1 MDAKIEQLI
10 LVTGPTGS
18 GKSTTLAAMIEHVNQ
33 NSDRHIITI
42 EDPIEYKY
50 QCKKSLIHQR
60 EVGEDVGSFADAL
73 RSALREDPDV
83 ILVGEMREYETIS
96 AALLAAETGHLVLS
110 TLHTTGAAPTVE
122 RIIDACPTGSQNQ
135 IRIQL
140 AAALKGIVSQ
150 CLIPCG
156 EVKGAARIAGTEL
169 LVATDAIL
177 NLIREGKTHQIS
189 AMMQAGGNAGM
200 HTLNMDLSRLMRKG
214 YITKERA
221 REYTNNPAE
230 LEQYMM

>member
-1 MDAKIEQLI
+1 MDAKMEQLI

-83 ILVGEMREYETIS
+83 ILVGEMRDYETIS
-96 AALLAAETGHLVLS
+96 AALLAAETGHLVLCIPQGRHRQWNV
-110 TLHTTGAAPTVE
+110 LLMPARPAV
-122 RIIDACPTGSQNQ
+122 RIRSESSWP
-135 IRIQL
+135 
-140 AAALKGIVSQ
+140 
-150 CLIPCG
+150 
-156 EVKGAARIAGTEL
+156 L
-169 LVATDAIL
+169 L
-177 NLIREGKTHQIS
+177 
-189 AMMQAGGNAGM
+189 
-200 HTLNMDLSRLMRKG
+200 
-214 YITKERA
+214 
-221 REYTNNPAE
+221 
-230 LEQYMM
+230 